1 MVIKAVKG
9 VKDILPDSIGRW
21 REAERRMREVFA
33 QFGFREIVLP
43 IFEKSEVF
51 IKSVGETTDIV
62 QKEMYTFE
70 DRGGESL
77 TLRPEGTASAVRA
90 YIEHSMYHPK
100 GTVTPLFY
108 FGPMFRRERPQAGRF
123 RQFFQVGAELFGL
136 DDPSSDAMVIHLLTL
151 IIESV
156 GITDQTLLLN
166 SLGCNDCRPK
176 FKAALVAFLKE
187 RKDSLCEL
195 CQDRYEGNP
204 LRVLDCKSEVCGNI
218 VESAPTI
225 NDHLCPTCVTH
236 FEGVKEHL
244 AILNIKF
251 ELRPKMVRGL
261 DYYNRT
267 VFEII
272 GKGLGAQNS
281 VAGGGRYDSLVKDSG
296 GPDIPAI
303 GFAIGIERLLESA
316 GDGIEIKE
324 PSPDVSLIL
333 LGDPARKEGFR
344 LAGEIRKAGLS
355 IDYPYRDAGMKNQM
369 SRANKAGARFAL
381 IIGEDEIAKGI
392 CLLKDLTSGE
402 QVEQPLDA
410 VMKYLSNHLCP

>member
-9 VKDILPDSIGRW
+9 VKDILPDSIGKW
-21 REAERRMREVFA
+21 REAERRMREIFVR
-33 QFGFREIVLP
+33 FGFREIVLP

-70 DRGGESL
+70 DRGGDSL

-123 RQFFQVGAELFGL
+123 RQFFQVGAELFGP
-136 DDPSSDAMVIHLLTL
+136 DEPYSDAMIIQMLTL

-166 SLGCNDCRPK
+166 SLGCSDCRPK
-176 FKAALVAFLKE
+176 FKSALVAFLKE
-187 RKDSLCEL
+187 RKGSLCEL
-195 CQDRYEGNP
+195 CQERYEGNP
-204 LRVLDCKSEVCGNI
+204 LRVLDCKNEGCGKI

-225 NDHLCPTCVTH
+225 NEHLCPACVEH
-236 FEGVKEHL
+236 FSGVKEHL
-244 AILNIKF
+244 AVLNINY

-267 VFEII
+267 VFEVI

-296 GPDIPAI
+296 GPYIPAI

-316 GDGIEIKE
+316 GDGIETKE
-324 PSPDVSLIL
+324 APPDISLVL

-344 LAGEIRKAGLS
+344 LAGELRKAGL
-355 IDYPYRDAGMKNQM
+355 IVDFPYRDSGMKNQM
-369 SRANKAGARFAL
+369 SRANRMGAKFAM
-381 IIGEDEIAKGI
+381 IIGEDEISKGI
-392 CLLKDLTSGE
+392 CVLKNLSSGE
-402 QVEQPLDA
+402 QSEQPLDGA
-410 VMKYLSNHLCP
+410 ADHFSFLICG